1 MQYKGINIRV
11 TSNSFFTDGLR
22 RYIWK
27 ELSIPKDRQS
37 EEDYLKV
44 LIFLIDYICQSGIV
58 IKPNE
63 TITYHS
69 WMLKFVENDQG
80 FYEIW
85 EAKQSGNDFRP
96 GVDHSITVT
105 NQQMDVCLQLNTT
118 ALFPTFNQ
126 KIAISKGVYEGLS
139 LEAIRYPS
147 PSHMC
152 GWWLITDEYDDD
164 IKSLMIVHFYH
175 IAFKRPDVLR
185 YLALPFGYRFFMDAN
200 KFEAWLDEEVKMRT
214 YK

>member
-1 MQYKGINIRV
+1 MQYKGINISV
-11 TSNSFFTDGLR
+11 TGNSFFTDGLR

-44 LIFLIDYICQSGIV
+44 LIFLIDYICQRGIV
-58 IKPNE
+58 IKLNQ

-69 WMLKFVENDQG
+69 WMLKFVENDPG
-80 FYEIW
+80 LYEMW
-85 EAKQSGNDFRP
+85 EVGKAGDDYRI
-96 GVDHSITVT
+96 GVEHSITVT
-105 NQQMDVCLQLNTT
+105 NQQMDVCLQHNTT

-126 KIAISKGVYEGLS
+126 KIVISKGAYEGLP

-164 IKSLMIVHFYH
+164 LKALMVVHFYH
-175 IAFKRPDVLR
+175 AAFKRPDVHR
-185 YLALPFGYRFFMDAN
+185 YLALPFGYRFFIDGD
-200 KFEAWLDEEVKMRT
+200 KFEGWLDEEVKMKS
-214 YK
+214 Y